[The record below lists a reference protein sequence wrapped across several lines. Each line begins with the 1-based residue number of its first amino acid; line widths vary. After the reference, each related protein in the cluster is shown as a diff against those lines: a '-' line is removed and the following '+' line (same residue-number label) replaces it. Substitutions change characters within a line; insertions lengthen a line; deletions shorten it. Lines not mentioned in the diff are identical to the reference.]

1 MGSYSWLFCRL
12 LRYPYM
18 STGTISVYVRTDRLV
33 GIVSSCCLLLLL
45 LLHAFPMNPAVM
57 DDMMC
62 CCAGE
67 HGTDVVVSREIPIH
81 AQRRGAGCGWLGLGK
96 PREPVEMALG
106 MGIVWGW

>member
-1 MGSYSWLFCRL
+1 ML
-12 LRYPYM
+12 LVVAAAAAR
-18 STGTISVYVRTDRLV
+18 
-33 GIVSSCCLLLLL
+33 VSDE
-45 LLHAFPMNPAVM
+45 PRG

-62 CCAGE
+62 CCAGS
-67 HGTDVVVSREIPIH
+67 VVPTSSFPARYPIH